1 VFKLDTAGKL
11 TVLHN
16 FAGTPNNGANP
27 AAGLVRDAAGNLYG
41 TTYYGGAGCSNDGG
55 CGTVFK
61 LDPNG
66 KETVLHSFG
75 VSAGDG
81 TNPEAGLILDGAG
94 VTEVP

>member
-1 VFKLDTAGKL
+1 
-11 TVLHN
+11 VLHN